1 MDILCFKMQFP
12 EDAASNEEMRKYNEE
27 SNEEI
32 SDKSQMRNVMLS
44 FFFFFK
50 GVGVVFFKAVNAMK
64 GKSCE
69 NILAKEP

>member
-1 MDILCFKMQFP
+1 MDILCLKMQFP
-12 EDAASNEEMRKYNEE
+12 EDVASNEEMRKYNEE

-44 FFFFFK
+44 FFFFK
-50 GVGVVFFKAVNAMK
+50 GVGVIFFKAINAIK